1 MLSLHA
7 KDEFYDRQV
16 CELKIA
22 LSLEFDS
29 FRVRRVTCVRVRVRG
44 HLHR

>member
-16 CELKIA
+16 CED
-22 LSLEFDS
+22 SLEFVIRFS
-29 FRVRRVTCVRVRVRG
+29 PCKKGF
-44 HLHR
+44 